1 LDAARSALC
10 PVRYERGHTQ
20 CLDRRIKALIKKLS
34 RQDVTVK
41 NNNILYIVEYIENT
55 DLALCGTRQPC
66 GNRLRSGWRQPSR
79 TPGASMSA
87 LQAPLPVLGHVF
99 LNAVIC
105 NVAVSDSDGQ
115 EQTTGYVTILV
126 DPVPAFV

>member
-1 LDAARSALC
+1 
-10 PVRYERGHTQ
+10 
-20 CLDRRIKALIKKLS
+20 
-34 RQDVTVK
+34 
-41 NNNILYIVEYIENT
+41 
-55 DLALCGTRQPC
+55 
-66 GNRLRSGWRQPSR
+66 
-79 TPGASMSA
+79 MSA
-87 LQAPLPVLGHVF
+87 RQAPLPVLGHAF